1 MNLKELQG
9 FYEAYMNVYEEV
21 GESEELDE
29 VTGMGGQVNARTG
42 NYDKE
47 LNPQLKR
54 SPELSDP
61 SGMQKTPLEKARE
74 KEKVVR
80 ETDPKRANRLKRGIS
95 TMYRPE
101 VKYAQG
107 FAKGKS
113 QGRRE
118 MQDSY
123 EVDNYDLVLEYL
135 LDEGF
140 CETED
145 KAEAMM
151 AHMSEGWIESII
163 DEAKCDEGLSDAEK
177 EMKRKQRGNGG
188 PTSHNLRQGK
198 KTRGNMS
205 HKYES
210 GKYQD

>member
-9 FYEAYMNVYEEV
+9 FYEAYMNVYGDVE
-21 GESEELDE
+21 ESEELDE
-29 VTGMGGQVNARTG
+29 G
-42 NYDKE
+42 NKAE
-47 LNPQLKR
+47 REFQ
-54 SPELSDP
+54 LSDP
-61 SGMQKTPLEKARE
+61 EKLAARNTSSAYFRFSPKDPKDPRRIRAKGALHIADQEKRQKRH
-74 KEKVVR
+74 KEK
-80 ETDPKRANRLKRGIS
+80 RG
-95 TMYRPE
+95 MKE
-101 VKYAQG
+101 
-107 FAKGKS
+107 
-113 QGRRE
+113 
-118 MQDSY
+118 SY
-123 EVDNYDLVLEYL
+123 DNYDLVLEYL

-205 HKYES
+205 YKYES